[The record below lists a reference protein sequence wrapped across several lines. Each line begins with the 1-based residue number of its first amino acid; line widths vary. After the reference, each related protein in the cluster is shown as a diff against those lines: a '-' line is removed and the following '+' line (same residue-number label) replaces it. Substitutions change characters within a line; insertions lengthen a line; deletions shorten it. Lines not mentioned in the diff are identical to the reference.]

1 MGLKLGNH
9 QRLTGDALMQYRT
22 TQVVE
27 KAYLNRFFTIYLP
40 DGLEV
45 FRQAA
50 ERLLTPWGLVELLV
64 SSASESNLVR
74 AKTVIADCDGARQ
87 KCWERFIRT
96 PDHVARFASADL
108 RTPWW

>member
-1 MGLKLGNH
+1 
-9 QRLTGDALMQYRT
+9 MQYCT

-64 SSASESNLVR
+64 SSASEFNLVGV
-74 AKTVIADCDGARQ
+74 KTVIADCDGPGQECR
-87 KCWERFIRT
+87 EHFILT
-96 PDHVARFASADL
+96 PDYVARFASADL